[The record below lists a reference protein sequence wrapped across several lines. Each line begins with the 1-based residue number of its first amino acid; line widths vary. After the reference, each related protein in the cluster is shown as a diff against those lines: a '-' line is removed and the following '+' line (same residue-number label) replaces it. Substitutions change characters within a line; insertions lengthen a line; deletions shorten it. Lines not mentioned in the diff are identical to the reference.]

1 MNRNERTTTRRV
13 ADPQGGRGIRADHDG
28 NIGFIRLPAQ
38 GTENVQAQPPEG
50 SIQAFRSGCMA
61 DGIRGGRMNMGNEKV
76 VTVAAATTRT
86 TQTCTGFPNSFAT
99 VNHTGVSPKA
109 PTKGHL
115 TNSYEDFRRIIQKT
129 VRRYPALATALS
141 ALSMLSIV
149 LTAGLAEQRPAWAT
163 VAALAGMLAALTLR
177 GADCSTTGV
186 LSRTE
191 SNRRHAVNTW
201 ATASPAHWTAR
212 RSSRFQAGT
221 ISEGGR
227 EL

>member
-1 MNRNERTTTRRV
+1 
-13 ADPQGGRGIRADHDG
+13 
-28 NIGFIRLPAQ
+28 
-38 GTENVQAQPPEG
+38 
-50 SIQAFRSGCMA
+50 
-61 DGIRGGRMNMGNEKV
+61 MNMGNEKV

-86 TQTCTGFPNSFAT
+86 TQTCAGFPNSFAT

-109 PTKGHL
+109 PTKDHL
-115 TNSYEDFRRIIQKT
+115 TNSYEDFQRIIQKT
-129 VRRYPALATALS
+129 VRRYPALETALS

-149 LTAGLAEQRPAWAT
+149 LTAGLAEQRPEWAT

-186 LSRTE
+186 PSRTE
-191 SNRRHAVNTW
+191 SNRRRAAGTW

-221 ISEGGR
+221 ISKGGR

>member
-1 MNRNERTTTRRV
+1 
-13 ADPQGGRGIRADHDG
+13 
-28 NIGFIRLPAQ
+28 
-38 GTENVQAQPPEG
+38 
-50 SIQAFRSGCMA
+50 
-61 DGIRGGRMNMGNEKV
+61 MNMGNEKV

-86 TQTCTGFPNSFAT
+86 TQTCVGFPNSFAT

-109 PTKGHL
+109 LRKGHL

-129 VRRYPALATALS
+129 VKRYPALETALS

-149 LTAGLAEQRPAWAT
+149 LTAGLAEQRPEWAT

-177 GADCSTTGV
+177 CAGCSTTGV
-186 LSRTE
+186 PSRTE
-191 SNRRHAVNTW
+191 SNRRHEVNTW
-201 ATASPAHWTAR
+201 ATASHAHWTAR
-212 RSSRFQAGT
+212 HSSRFQAGT